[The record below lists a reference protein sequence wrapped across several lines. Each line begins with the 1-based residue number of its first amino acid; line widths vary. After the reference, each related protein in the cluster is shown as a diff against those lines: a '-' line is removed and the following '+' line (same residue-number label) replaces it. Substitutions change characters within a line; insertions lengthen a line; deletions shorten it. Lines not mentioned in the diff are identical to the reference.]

1 MPPRIV
7 VVGSSNT
14 DLVVRAPI
22 LPAAG
27 QTVLGSSFLTAAGGK
42 GANQAVAAARLGAHV
57 TFVGRLGADDFGREA
72 RRALEEDGVDTSF
85 VVTDADAPS
94 GVALIVVNAAGENAI
109 AVAPGANARLSP
121 VDVDRAAP
129 ALEAADVLLLQLEI
143 PMPTVARAVERA
155 RRAGIRVILNPAPV
169 APLDPEMIPHVS
181 VLTPNAGEAAA
192 LAAGLGR
199 DRGAAPGSDGDAAL
213 EREDGGAAPGRDA
226 DPAEAQAAA
235 RAAAARLREAG
246 VPRIVVT
253 LGPDGALLADE
264 DGSRVVPGYRVV
276 PVDTTAAGDA
286 FNGALAVAL
295 AEGATLEAAAGF
307 ANRAAALSTTRP
319 GAQPSLPT
327 RGEVETF
334 LDSDRGS

>member
-14 DLVVRAPI
+14 DLVVRAPT

-27 QTVLGSSFLTAAGGK
+27 QTVLGSSFMMAPGGK

-57 TFVGRLGADDFGREA
+57 TFVGRLGADDLGREA
-72 RRALEEDGVDTSF
+72 RRALEEDGVDTSL
-85 VVTDADAPS
+85 VVTDTDAPS

-121 VDVDRAAP
+121 ADVDRAAP
-129 ALEAADVLLLQLEI
+129 ALEAADVVLLQLEI

-155 RRAGIRVILNPAPV
+155 RRAGVRVILNPAPV
-169 APLDPEMIPHVS
+169 APLDPETIPHVS

-199 DRGAAPGSDGDAAL
+199 DRGGARG
-213 EREDGGAAPGRDA
+213 REDGGAAPGRDAGA

-327 RGEVETF
+327 RREVETF